1 MAPRACHRL
10 VGSHLSG
17 YISGM
22 NSSMKSSQS
31 RALSNYRRRLKRG
44 GLVRLEVK
52 VYRRDAALV
61 RSIANALTDPEREA
75 EARALLRDRF
85 APAHAK
91 GFKALLES
99 APLEGI
105 DLSRDRDLG
114 RDVAL

>member
-1 MAPRACHRL
+1 
-10 VGSHLSG
+10 
-17 YISGM
+17 
-22 NSSMKSSQS
+22 MKNSQS
-31 RALSNYRRRLKRG
+31 KALSNYRRRLKRD

-52 VYRRDAALV
+52 VHKRDAALV

-85 APAHAK
+85 GPARAK

-105 DLSRDRDLG
+105 DLARAPDLG